1 MPIIDSIVCI
11 SSPLYNQKGKKMD
24 YHHLNNL
31 ICFVHLLSYL
41 FIKLDAVLF
50 LSGKWHGMSKGN
62 VFALI
67 NADKNIILSE
77 KKKVGRWGAGERD
90 KRGRPD

>member
-1 MPIIDSIVCI
+1 MPIIDSIVCV
-11 SSPLYNQKGKKMD
+11 SSLLYNWKGKKMD

-50 LSGKWHGMSKGN
+50 LSGEWNGMSEEN
-62 VFALI
+62 VFRLI
-67 NADKNIILSE
+67 NADKDIILN
-77 KKKVGRWGAGERD
+77 KKKKNSGQGG
-90 KRGRPD
+90 G